1 MTKPDMVAGGNK
13 SAGFTLIE
21 ILIVMVI
28 ISIVGAASLLS
39 ISRNKN
45 SQMENFARQLTN
57 LITLAQQQ
65 AMLQPAVIGMTFSDS
80 TVQFYQYQEASAKQP
95 EAWIALQSSALGK
108 HPIPKS
114 LRLVL
119 KMQDKTIVAKA
130 DQPQLIISTNGDL
143 TPFSIFIGEKEEA
156 ARYRVIGSDDGAVS
170 SEKIPDE
177 K

>member
-80 TVQFYQYQEASAKQP
+80 TVNN
-95 EAWIALQSSALGK
+95 
-108 HPIPKS
+108 
-114 LRLVL
+114 L
-119 KMQDKTIVAKA
+119 K
-130 DQPQLIISTNGDL
+130 PG
-143 TPFSIFIGEKEEA
+143 
-156 ARYRVIGSDDGAVS
+156 
-170 SEKIPDE
+170 
-177 K
+177 